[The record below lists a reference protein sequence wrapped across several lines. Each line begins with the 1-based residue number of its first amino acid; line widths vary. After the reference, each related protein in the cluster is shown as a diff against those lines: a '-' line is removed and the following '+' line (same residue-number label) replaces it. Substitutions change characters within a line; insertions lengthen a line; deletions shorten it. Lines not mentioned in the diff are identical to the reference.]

1 MIMISAVWMFGHSSL
16 QAASVDHEPVV
27 PEAIGFGLLYD
38 DMRDTIYVRTDGTLM
53 LLQQY
58 LSGTDLNTGTKRSLM
73 GPKV

>member
-38 DMRDTIYVRTDGTLM
+38 DMRDTIYVRTDGRHTS
-53 LLQQY
+53 
-58 LSGTDLNTGTKRSLM
+58 LSASDWDLPSLTHY
-73 GPKV
+73 